1 MGTRQEPSPW
11 AGLGL
16 SQQTHGWVLILKT
29 QPRKPNGLPSN
40 PQKQKNG
47 HVTAYIK
54 LCSNFQV
61 PLVFTTFSSRHRFE
75 TKVADRFD

>member
-11 AGLGL
+11 AGPGL
-16 SQQTHGWVLILKT
+16 SQQTHGWVLFFKI

-47 HVTAYIK
+47 HVTEYIK
-54 LCSNFQV
+54 LCSNFQDRF
-61 PLVFTTFSSRHRFE
+61 VFTLFSSTYSFE
-75 TKVADRFD
+75 TKVVDRF